1 MELDFSSLEMLLG
14 YGAGC
19 ISGYGFA
26 IRVLMPSM
34 IAAKVAPLEVKI
46 QELEKQQ
53 KSLSERLEK
62 EHRFSNQLQAKLLE
76 LDEDDRGLKE

>member
-1 MELDFSSLEMLLG
+1 MEALLG

-26 IRVLMPSM
+26 IRVLMPNM

-46 QELEKQQ
+46 EELEKAQ
-53 KSLSERLEK
+53 KALSKKLEE
-62 EHRFSNQLQAKLLE
+62 EHAFSDKLQAKLLQ
-76 LDEDDRGLKE
+76 LGDVDEDSS